1 MKTKNSKIKI
11 ISASV
16 KGPAHDNKG
25 LPCQDYHCF
34 DNQSKNFVALVS
46 DGAGSAKH
54 GKIGAKIICETLKDL
69 LKNTPFDKIK
79 ETTIKAIN
87 VARAKLIRHRLNA
100 TKDEQGL
107 NKFAATIVGVI
118 YNQGRGVFFHIGDG
132 AGLALDKDNSE
143 RFVASLPENGN
154 FSCETYFYTMNNW
167 QENLRF
173 TSFENAGSIFLMTDG
188 LTNFSFSP
196 DFRDI
201 EKGFILPINDFLSS
215 EPAKLKA
222 TRALI
227 NTLNTSQARKLN
239 SDDKTLLW
247 AQL

>member
-1 MKTKNSKIKI
+1 MKTNNSKIKI

-16 KGPAHDNKG
+16 TGPAHANKG

-34 DNQSKNFVALVS
+34 DNQSKNFVAVVA

-54 GKIGAKIICETLKDL
+54 GKIGAKIACETIKDL
-69 LKNTPFDKIK
+69 LKNCPFNESK

-100 TKDEQGL
+100 TKDEHGM

-118 YNQGRGVFFHIGDG
+118 YNKGRGVFFHIGDG
-132 AGLALDKDNSE
+132 AGLALEKDNNE
-143 RFVASLPENGN
+143 RFVASLPENGI

-188 LTNFSFSP
+188 LTNFSFSS

-201 EKGFILPINDFLSS
+201 EKGFILPINDFLNS